1 MFIKKN
7 NVPEL
12 NINKNLVQTNNNN
25 LNNNSNTNRSE
36 QNNNVNNLGNNKSTF
51 SNLIHRFHFYRK
63 ASDKVNNNVRKNL
76 VKMKLKKFNELC
88 NKIINEES
96 TDIKKYPM
104 TSKLSPEEEANS
116 KEFYHLYEEDDR
128 AGIVG
133 QMFEDLLRDKLYKL
147 AGITFKD
154 DLERQYWELHAWKEN
169 QLKIMKYVCD
179 HTRGDLCEKFIYGYF
194 MSYEERENI
203 VLDAIKKYSVDIFG
217 KDIFK

>member
-1 MFIKKN
+1 
-7 NVPEL
+7 
-12 NINKNLVQTNNNN
+12 
-25 LNNNSNTNRSE
+25 
-36 QNNNVNNLGNNKSTF
+36 
-51 SNLIHRFHFYRK
+51 
-63 ASDKVNNNVRKNL
+63 
-76 VKMKLKKFNELC
+76 MKLKKFNELC